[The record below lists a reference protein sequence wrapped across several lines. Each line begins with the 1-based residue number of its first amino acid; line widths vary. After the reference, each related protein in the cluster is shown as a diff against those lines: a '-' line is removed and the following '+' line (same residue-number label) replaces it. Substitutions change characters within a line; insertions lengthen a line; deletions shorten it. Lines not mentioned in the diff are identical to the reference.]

1 MGTSAVVDYIATRVP
16 SLCGATAYAS
26 QYTFGLES
34 DRSHKM
40 ATRIL
45 ASLSFCHLLND
56 MMQSLLPAIYPV
68 LKQNFGLS
76 FSQIGLITLVNQTT
90 ASLLQ
95 PVIGFYTDR
104 RPQPYSL
111 ATGMAFT
118 LGGMLLLAFGVS
130 FGLIVLASAFI
141 GLGSAVF
148 HPESSRIARLASG
161 GRHGFAQAFFQVGGN
176 AGSACG
182 PLLAAFFVLPQGQ
195 RSIAWFSLTALL
207 GMMFL
212 WAVGNW
218 YKRNGAAMTPRPA
231 DAQTRPLSRTPRRT
245 GVALA
250 LLLGLLFS
258 KYIYLASIG
267 SYYTFYLIE
276 RFQMSV
282 QSAQVHLF
290 LFLGAVAAGTMIGGP
305 VGDRIGRRSVILW
318 SILGVLPFSL
328 ALPHA
333 NLFWTRVLT
342 VLIGLI
348 LASAFSAI
356 IVYAQE
362 LVPGRVGTI
371 SGLYFGFAFG
381 IAGIG
386 AAVLGEL
393 ADRTSIEAVYHV
405 CSFLPAIGVLALWL
419 PRIEPAVP
427 TTRVA
432 IGEELKH

>member
-1 MGTSAVVDYIATRVP
+1 
-16 SLCGATAYAS
+16 
-26 QYTFGLES
+26 
-34 DRSHKM
+34 M

-56 MMQSLLPAIYPV
+56 MMQSLLPSIYPI

-76 FSQIGLITLVNQTT
+76 FSQIGLITLVNQIT

-95 PVIGFYTDR
+95 PLIGFYTDR

-118 LGGMLLLAFGVS
+118 LGGMILLAFGVN
-130 FGLIVLASAFI
+130 FGLIVVASALI

-176 AGSACG
+176 AGSAAG
-182 PLLAAFFVLPQGQ
+182 PLLAAYFVLPHGQ

-207 GMMFL
+207 GILFL
-212 WAVGNW
+212 WTVGNW
-218 YKRNGAAMTPRPA
+218 YKNNGATAAPLPA
-231 DAQTRPLSRTPRRT
+231 RHAAAPARSSRQTRT
-245 GVALA
+245 ALV

-258 KYIYLASIG
+258 KYIYLASFG
-267 SYYTFYLIE
+267 SYYTFYLID
-276 RFQMSV
+276 RFQLSV
-282 QSAQVHLF
+282 QSSQVHLF
-290 LFLGAVAAGTMIGGP
+290 LFLGAVAAGTLFGGP
-305 VGDRIGRRSVILW
+305 IGDRIGRRRVILW

-328 ALPHA
+328 ALPYA
-333 NLFWTRVLT
+333 DLFWTRILSII
-342 VLIGLI
+342 IGLI

-371 SGLYFGFAFG
+371 AGVYFGFAFG

-386 AAVLGEL
+386 AAALGEL
-393 ADRTSIEAVYHV
+393 ADRTNIGVVYQV
-405 CSFLPAIGVLALWL
+405 CSFLPAMGILAFWL
-419 PRIEPAVP
+419 PKVDPEAGSR
-427 TTRVA
+427 
-432 IGEELKH
+432 

>member
-1 MGTSAVVDYIATRVP
+1 
-16 SLCGATAYAS
+16 
-26 QYTFGLES
+26 
-34 DRSHKM
+34 M

-56 MMQSLLPAIYPV
+56 MMQSLLPSIYPI

-76 FSQIGLITLVNQTT
+76 FSQIGVITLVNQII

-95 PVIGFYTDR
+95 PVIGVYTDR

-111 ATGMAFT
+111 ALGMAFT
-118 LGGMLLLAFGVS
+118 LGGMLLLAFGVT

-176 AGSACG
+176 AGSAFG
-182 PLLAAFFVLPQGQ
+182 PLLAAFFVLPFGQ
-195 RSIAWFSLTALL
+195 RSLAWFSLTALL
-207 GMMFL
+207 GIMLL
-212 WAVGNW
+212 WTVGNW
-218 YKRNGAAMTPRPA
+218 YKTHGAAMMLRHAVPATA
-231 DAQTRPLSRTPRRT
+231 DARSTRRT

-258 KYIYLASIG
+258 KYVYLASFS
-267 SYYTFYLIE
+267 SYYTFYLID
-276 RFQMSV
+276 RFQLSV
-282 QSAQVHLF
+282 QSAQIHLF

-305 VGDRIGRRSVILW
+305 IGDRIGRRRVILW

-328 ALPHA
+328 ALPYVD
-333 NLFWTRVLT
+333 LFWTRVLSM
-342 VLIGLI
+342 VIGII

-371 SGLYFGFAFG
+371 SGLFFGFAFG
-381 IAGIG
+381 VAGIG

-393 ADRTSIEAVYHV
+393 ADRTGIALVFQL
-405 CSFLPAIGVLALWL
+405 CSFLPAIGVLGFWL
-419 PRIEPAVP
+419 PEP
-427 TTRVA
+427 RRH
-432 IGEELKH
+432 EEHERTKERDDAMNT